1 MEAMCTAVTA
11 ELMQHMKSNHF
22 GPLAAILVLVC
33 AGSTPSQLC
42 AAENLNTATA
52 DEMRSDERD
61 AGQMTL
67 AESAEAPNGDKSASN
82 AISFDIVVKDGRLV
96 SKRRVLVVHRN
107 DDVILRITSN
117 GADQFHLHGYNLL
130 VDLAP
135 GRTTTLRFRA
145 KLTGRFTYELHT
157 TELELGALEVYP

>member
-1 MEAMCTAVTA
+1 MRTAVTA
-11 ELMQHMKSNHF
+11 ELMQRMKSNHF

-33 AGSTPSQLC
+33 AGSTLSQLC

-67 AESAEAPNGDKSASN
+67 AESAEAPNRDKSASN

-96 SKRRVLVVHRN
+96 CPRHKWTFDLETGQCIAGDRSVNLYDLVPVE
-107 DDVILRITSN
+107 D
-117 GADQFHLHGYNLL
+117 A
-130 VDLAP
+130 
-135 GRTTTLRFRA
+135 
-145 KLTGRFTYELHT
+145 
-157 TELELGALEVYP
+157 